1 MKQVVLFT
9 PTLITGGAE
18 KFVVDLAVNMDRK
31 VFDVTVATLAGIIPN
46 GFASNKF
53 LSVLQANQ
61 IEVLDLSGRNRIETL
76 RKVNRFFSKRRP
88 EIIHTNLSTI
98 LYVMVFATF
107 YRTETRLFT
116 FHNPAGF
123 TAEGLKK
130 QLYRLAFTVFRFTPV
145 AICDFVKD
153 TIAREYRLPY
163 RSIPCVYNGVDT
175 KAFRPSARAL
185 VMSPDSQCREN
196 SLEEE
201 ILFGKTVE
209 FISTGILYHVK
220 NHKLL
225 IDAFAIAHARHPNIR
240 LNILGDGELRGMLE
254 RQIAVYRLEKKIVIQ
269 GITDRVANHLNKADV
284 YIMSSNLEGLPLSVL
299 EAMACGLPV
308 ITTAAGG
315 VVDIV
320 TTGYNGMVTP
330 VGDVVALADAMI
342 LLTENEAMR
351 KSMGAASRKKAVELD
366 LRNCVS
372 RYQSLYLTGKPDD
385 SSEKRMAY
393 DAINS

>member
-18 KFVVDLAVNMDRK
+18 KFVVDLAVNMDRT
-31 VFDVTVATLAGIIPN
+31 VFTVTVATLAGIIPR
-46 GFASNKF
+46 GYASNKF
-53 LSVLQANQ
+53 LSILQVNQ
-61 IEVLDLSGRNRIETL
+61 IEVIDLSGRNRMETL
-76 RKVNRFFSKRRP
+76 WKVNRFFSKRRP

-98 LYVMVFATF
+98 LYVMVFAAF
-107 YRTETRLFT
+107 YNTETRLFT

-130 QLYRLAFTVFRFTPV
+130 QLYRLAFKMFRFTPV
-145 AICDFVKD
+145 AICDFVKS
-153 TIAREYRLPY
+153 TIAREYRLPIQ
-163 RSIPCVYNGVDT
+163 SIPCVYNGVDT
-175 KAFRPSARAL
+175 KVFRPSARAL
-185 VMSPDSQCREN
+185 VISPGSQCRKN

-201 ILFGKTVE
+201 LLFGKTVE
-209 FISTGILYHVK
+209 FVCTGILYHVK

-225 IDAFAIAHARHPNIR
+225 IDAFAIAQARHPNIH
-240 LNILGDGELRGMLE
+240 LSILGDGELRGMLE
-254 RQIAVYRLEKKIVIQ
+254 RQIATYCLEKKIAIQ
-269 GITDRVANHLNKADV
+269 GITDRVVTHLNKADV

-299 EAMACGLPV
+299 EAMACGLPI

-315 VVDIV
+315 VVDLV
-320 TTGYNGMVTP
+320 KTGTNGLVTP

-342 LLTENEAMR
+342 LLTENEPLR
-351 KSMGAASRKKAVELD
+351 KSMGAASRRTAVELD
-366 LRNCVS
+366 IRNCVS

-385 SSEKRMAY
+385 SPEKRMAY